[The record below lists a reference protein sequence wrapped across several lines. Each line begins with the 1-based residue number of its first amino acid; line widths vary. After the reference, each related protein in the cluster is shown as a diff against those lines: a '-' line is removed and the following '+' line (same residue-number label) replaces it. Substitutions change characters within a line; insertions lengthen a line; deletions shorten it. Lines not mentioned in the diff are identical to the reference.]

1 MVDLEN
7 IHAVLFAKDIP
18 YTGTDNMGAS
28 SVANMLAN
36 AYNHPFLPLNP
47 LENLT
52 TTPENDP
59 GVKVVNPS
67 TGSGLTLSGIL
78 NASGCISLDQ
88 VPKNLDPDFL
98 RDVQSQLIVGVN
110 PDSSL
115 AFSDNGKLPEAWAK
129 LAKGAG
135 GSPR

>member
-18 YTGTDNMGAS
+18 YMGTDNMGAS

-67 TGSGLTLSGIL
+67 TGSGLTLSGSAL
-78 NASGCISLDQ
+78 LWLPVWQAPFRATAS
-88 VPKNLDPDFL
+88 FL
-98 RDVQSQLIVGVN
+98 FICRV
-110 PDSSL
+110 
-115 AFSDNGKLPEAWAK
+115 K
-129 LAKGAG
+129 
-135 GSPR
+135 